1 MKTKIIT
8 SILFVG
14 LFLFMFF
21 PSAIAQLN
29 YQTGGFSTAASTY
42 TDLGTNGSVVTMN
55 NIDNGFSTPISIG
68 FTFRFN
74 GTDYDSL
81 VMYVDGFVKLGS
93 DTASSNLLYTTFTQ
107 PPSAGPFSSTV
118 GRDSNLIAPFGQDL
132 WNRGGAQASEFR
144 IHTSGFAGSRI
155 CTIQWKN
162 VSDKVQNGVD
172 SQYDTI
178 NFQLKLYETSN
189 WIEFVYGRWVPSTN
203 PSNARFGAV
212 GLKGSSSLNA
222 QLITITKASA
232 IAWSNV
238 IVNAGNYTT
247 NALNYG
253 NNVGIGR
260 PAPDIG
266 RIYRFTP
273 VVFNDL
279 AVSNVYA
286 VGKLITNSSLT
297 DSIRAYII
305 NPGVNTQTSVTVSL
319 TITGANSFSATANIA
334 SLAPNAGVYVSFPP
348 FTPTNN
354 GTSLITVS
362 VPTDDN
368 ASNNVGTY
376 GLSASNSFLSYN
388 DTLQSPGQSYGHS
401 TWVPFWGT
409 RFRIT
414 DKRRIT
420 EVRSFIFSNS
430 GAVGDTI
437 RGMILDTNGIVIGVS
452 APFVIQ
458 PSNLGTWV
466 TLPILIPIEVNNRSF
481 LSGIACQSA
490 SVNRFLGSI
499 QNETPIRPNNTAFYQ
514 INNFS
519 TPVSAFTTGMNFGFP
534 TIFGLGRLM
543 MECTAELTPAND
555 YGVVA
560 AFPQNNQTVPTGVNI
575 PLRALVRNLGTAT
588 QSSGIAIRY
597 RVNNGTIVGPVNT
610 GVSLNE
616 GDTTLVTF
624 SGLSSLNFSSPG
636 TYTIKIWSQL
646 SNDPARYNDTFTF
659 TINAV
664 NSGLNMPYRT
674 SDLIT
679 NNNWM
684 IQSNM
689 NNIIIPQTV
698 VNPNGT
704 TYAGTLLFNN
714 FNVFGT
720 GMLLSPMLNFNG
732 LNNPV
737 LHFHVAHAPST
748 ISGISDTLD
757 IIVSTDGGYTFTT
770 LYSKT
775 GQGPT
780 PRLGTIAAQGT
791 FYSPSSAN
799 DWRQE
804 FVDLSAFANQPQV
817 IIAIRNKSAT
827 GNNVY
832 LTNINVTN
840 PSAVNSNPV
849 FSTGTI
855 SSGAITINLLNMGGA
870 NGEMSISS
878 NNIFPVSVAPGYSLP
893 VFAANGSA
901 TTNTA
906 AVFTPTN
913 VSNRFWT
920 VNYSGV
926 GTGNLPSSVGYQVII
941 DYATVP
947 GVTNGDSVYI
957 MRRSDHT
964 SSWVALP
971 TSRSVTA
978 LSTATINGF
987 GEFALG
993 SLPTV
998 NSLPVELLAFKGVR
1012 NKNDIL
1018 LTWNTT
1024 SEINNDY
1031 FQVERLNANG
1041 EFENIGAVKGAGN
1054 SNNSIF
1060 YQFNDVQQP
1069 NQVCYHLKQVDF
1081 DGTAEYSNIICI
1093 NGNTINPVIS
1103 PNPFNDQIQI
1113 QLAEIGNAEISVYD
1127 LQGKK
1132 LASETYQSGNSILL
1146 LQHLQSIPK
1155 GIYMIEV
1162 KTDYQTM
1169 TQKIVKTQ

>member
-21 PSAIAQLN
+21 PSAFAQLN
-29 YQTGGFSTAASTY
+29 YQTGGFSTASSTY
-42 TDLGTNGSVVTMN
+42 TDLGTNGSTITMN
-55 NIDNGFSTPISIG
+55 NIDNGFSSPQSIG

-81 VMYVDGFVKLGS
+81 VMYVDGFIKLGS
-93 DTASSNLLYTTFTQ
+93 DTASSNLLYTTFAQ
-107 PPSAGPFSSTV
+107 PPSAGPFSSTI
-118 GRDSNLIAPFGQDL
+118 GRDSNLIVPFGQDL

-144 IHTSGFAGSRI
+144 IHTSGIAGSRV

-203 PSNARFGAV
+203 SSNARFGAV
-212 GLKGSSSLNA
+212 GLKGSSSATN
-222 QLITITKASA
+222 QLITLTKASA

-273 VVFNDL
+273 VVLNDL

-319 TITGANSFSATANIA
+319 TITGANSFSATTTIP
-334 SLAPNAGVYVSFPP
+334 SLAPSAGIYVSFPP
-348 FTPTNN
+348 FIPTNN

-401 TWVPFWGT
+401 TWVQFWGT

-430 GAVGDTI
+430 GATGDTI
-437 RGMILDTNGIVIGVS
+437 RGMILDTTGVVIGIS

-466 TLPILIPIEVNNRSF
+466 TLPILVPIEVNNRSF
-481 LSGIACQSA
+481 ISGIACQSA

-499 QNETPIRPNNTAFYQ
+499 QNETPIRPNNNAFYS
-514 INNFS
+514 ITNFA
-519 TPVSAFTTGMNFGFP
+519 TAVSGFTTGMNFGFP
-534 TIFGLGRLM
+534 ATFGLGRLM
-543 MECTAELTPAND
+543 MECTAEPTPAND

-560 AFPQNNQTVPTGVNI
+560 AYPQNGQTVPTGVNI

-597 RVNNGTIVGPVNT
+597 RINNGTIIGPVNT

-624 SGLSSLNFSSPG
+624 SGTSSLNFSSPG
-636 TYTIKIWSQL
+636 TYTIRVWSQL
-646 SNDPARYNDTFTF
+646 SNDPARYNDTFMF

-664 NSGLNMPYRT
+664 NSGLNIPYRT
-674 SDLIT
+674 ADLIT
-679 NNNWM
+679 NNYWTAPL
-684 IQSNM
+684 NM
-689 NNIIIPQTV
+689 NNIMLPQTV
-698 VNPNGT
+698 TNPNGVSV
-704 TYAGTLLFNN
+704 AGTLLFNN

-720 GMLLSPMLNFNG
+720 GVLLSPMLNFTG
-732 LNNPV
+732 LSNPV

-757 IIVSTDGGYTFTT
+757 ILVSTDGGYTFTT

-780 PRLGTIAAQGT
+780 PRLGTVAAQGT

-804 FVDLSAFANQPQV
+804 FVDLSAFANQPRV
-817 IIAIRNKSAT
+817 IIGIRNKSAT

-832 LTNINVTN
+832 VTNINVTN
-840 PSAVNSNPV
+840 PSVVSSNPV

-878 NNIFPVSVAPGYSLP
+878 NNIFPVSIASP
-893 VFAANGSA
+893 VFATNGAA

-926 GTGNLPSSVGYQVII
+926 GTGNLPSTVGYQVII

-971 TSRSVTA
+971 TTRSVTA

-998 NSLPVELLAFKGVR
+998 NSLPVELLGFKGVR

-1041 EFENIGAVKGAGN
+1041 EFENIGTVKGAGN
-1054 SNNSIF
+1054 SNNSII
-1060 YQFNDVQQP
+1060 YQFNDLQQP
-1069 NQVCYHLKQVDF
+1069 NKVCYRLKQVDF

-1093 NGNTINPVIS
+1093 NENTIEPIIS
-1103 PNPFNDQIQI
+1103 PNPFNNQIQI
-1113 QLAEIGNAEISVYD
+1113 GLSEVGETEISIFD
-1127 LQGKK
+1127 LQGKRWLK
-1132 LASETYQSGNSILL
+1132 EIYNQGESFVL
-1146 LQHLQSIPK
+1146 LQNLQSIPR

-1162 KTDYQTM
+1162 KTASQTL

>member
-1 MKTKIIT
+1 
-8 SILFVG
+8 
-14 LFLFMFF
+14 
-21 PSAIAQLN
+21 
-29 YQTGGFSTAASTY
+29 
-42 TDLGTNGSVVTMN
+42 
-55 NIDNGFSTPISIG
+55 
-68 FTFRFN
+68 
-74 GTDYDSL
+74 
-81 VMYVDGFVKLGS
+81 
-93 DTASSNLLYTTFTQ
+93 
-107 PPSAGPFSSTV
+107 
-118 GRDSNLIAPFGQDL
+118 
-132 WNRGGAQASEFR
+132 
-144 IHTSGFAGSRI
+144 
-155 CTIQWKN
+155 
-162 VSDKVQNGVD
+162 
-172 SQYDTI
+172 
-178 NFQLKLYETSN
+178 
-189 WIEFVYGRWVPSTN
+189 
-203 PSNARFGAV
+203 
-212 GLKGSSSLNA
+212 
-222 QLITITKASA
+222 
-232 IAWSNV
+232 
-238 IVNAGNYTT
+238 
-247 NALNYG
+247 
-253 NNVGIGR
+253 
-260 PAPDIG
+260 
-266 RIYRFTP
+266 
-273 VVFNDL
+273 
-279 AVSNVYA
+279 
-286 VGKLITNSSLT
+286 
-297 DSIRAYII
+297 
-305 NPGVNTQTSVTVSL
+305 
-319 TITGANSFSATANIA
+319 
-334 SLAPNAGVYVSFPP
+334 
-348 FTPTNN
+348 
-354 GTSLITVS
+354 
-362 VPTDDN
+362 
-368 ASNNVGTY
+368 
-376 GLSASNSFLSYN
+376 
-388 DTLQSPGQSYGHS
+388 
-401 TWVPFWGT
+401 
-409 RFRIT
+409 
-414 DKRRIT
+414 
-420 EVRSFIFSNS
+420 
-430 GAVGDTI
+430 
-437 RGMILDTNGIVIGVS
+437 
-452 APFVIQ
+452 
-458 PSNLGTWV
+458 
-466 TLPILIPIEVNNRSF
+466 
-481 LSGIACQSA
+481 
-490 SVNRFLGSI
+490 VNRFLGSI

-748 ISGISDTLD
+748 ISGVSDTLD
-757 IIVSTDGGYTFTT
+757 ILVSTDGGYTFSR

-780 PRLGTIAAQGT
+780 PRLGTVAAQGT
-791 FYSPSSAN
+791 FYSPSGAN

-1060 YQFNDVQQP
+1060 YQFNDVGQP